1 MKIFIDTN
9 IFLTLLLKREG
20 FKYARRI
27 LNACATGIWEGVVCD
42 ITLLNIDYVASK
54 QTKNV
59 RYFLKIIN
67 DNFLVVGI
75 DNAMF
80 QEALKIENSD
90 LEDSVQYICAQK
102 AHCDVIVT
110 DDRNFFRGEIAV
122 LDSQAFV
129 RQYF

>member
-20 FKYARRI
+20 YEDVRQI
-27 LNACATGIWEGVVCD
+27 LNTCAAGIWEGVVCD

-59 RYFLKIIN
+59 RNFLKIVN
-67 DNFLVVGI
+67 DNFLVVGV
-75 DNAMF
+75 DNTMF
-80 QEALKIENSD
+80 QSALEIENSD
-90 LEDSVQYICAQK
+90 LEDSAQYICAQK

-110 DDRNFFRGEIAV
+110 DDRSFYRGGIEV
-122 LDSQAFV
+122 VDSQAFV